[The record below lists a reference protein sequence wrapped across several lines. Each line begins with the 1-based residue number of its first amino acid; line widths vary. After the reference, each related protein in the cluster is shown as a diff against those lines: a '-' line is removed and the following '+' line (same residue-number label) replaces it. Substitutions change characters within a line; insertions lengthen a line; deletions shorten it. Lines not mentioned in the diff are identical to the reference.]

1 MTLSNLTARELQI
14 LQLVIA
20 GYTNKEIAVAIYV
33 SQKTVE
39 YHLDNIY
46 KKLGVRTRLL
56 AGIWAL
62 EQGLETRPRQM
73 ID

>member
-1 MTLSNLTARELQI
+1 MTLSNLTAREMQI
-14 LQLVIA
+14 LELVIA

-56 AGIWAL
+56 AGLWAL
-62 EQGLETRPRQM
+62 EQDLNTGPRVTL
-73 ID
+73 D